1 MTSEFNPS
9 EGPDPVPASALSPAG
24 EPEPIPAEALVS
36 TAPPPPSVTSM
47 PAGHVAKRAPSTVE
61 AALSGKPPLAEMRNI
76 RVSFGGVHAV
86 DGVTV
91 DVYPGEVIG
100 LVGGNGAG
108 KSTLI
113 RVLSGAHHADEGE
126 ILIDGQKVTIGNP
139 RDAKAHGIE
148 TIYQT
153 LALADNID
161 AAANLFLGRELT
173 TRFGSLDDTA
183 MESATR
189 NVMGRLNP
197 KFKNFKTPVKS
208 LSGGQRQSVAIARA
222 VHFNA
227 KILIMDEPTAA
238 LGPAETAQVRE
249 LVAQLKE
256 EGIGIFLISHD
267 IHDVF
272 DLADRI
278 SVMLQGKLVGTV
290 DKTKV
295 TKDEVLAMIIMG
307 KLPDEVSEK
316 ELEILHG

>member
-1 MTSEFNPS
+1 VSDSSEPAVETSPR
-9 EGPDPVPASALSPAG
+9 VP
-24 EPEPIPAEALVS
+24 LV
-36 TAPPPPSVTSM
+36 
-47 PAGHVAKRAPSTVE
+47 
-61 AALSGKPPLAEMRNI
+61 EMRDI

-91 DVYPGEVIG
+91 DLYPGEVVG

-113 RVLSGAHHADEGE
+113 HVLSGAHPADGGQ
-126 ILIDGQKVTIGNP
+126 ILINGAPVTIKSP
-139 RDAKAHGIE
+139 RDARSHGIE
-148 TIYQT
+148 AIYQT

-161 AAANLFLGRELT
+161 AAGNVFLGRELL
-173 TRFGSLDDTA
+173 TRTGSLDDSA
-183 MESATR
+183 MASATQ
-189 NVMGRLNP
+189 NVMQRLNP
-197 KFKNFKTPVKS
+197 RFKNLKTPVKS

-238 LGPAETAQVRE
+238 LGPAETGQVRE
-249 LVAQLKE
+249 LITQLKA

-290 DKTKV
+290 DKNHV
-295 TKDEVLAMIIMG
+295 TKDEVLAMIIAG
-307 KLPDEVSEK
+307 KKPGQASSELLA
-316 ELEILHG
+316 ELH

>member
-1 MTSEFNPS
+1 MTAPQ
-9 EGPDPVPASALSPAG
+9 PAAQPVPAG
-24 EPEPIPAEALVS
+24 
-36 TAPPPPSVTSM
+36 
-47 PAGHVAKRAPSTVE
+47 
-61 AALSGKPPLAEMRNI
+61 PPLVEMRDI
-76 RVSFGGVHAV
+76 RVAFGGVHAV

-91 DVYPGEVIG
+91 DLRAGEVVG

-113 RVLSGAHHADEGE
+113 RTLSGAHPADSGQ
-126 ILIDGQKVTIGNP
+126 ILINGDPVEIKNP
-139 RDAKAHGIE
+139 RDAKAYGIE

-153 LALADNID
+153 LALADNVD
-161 AAANLFLGRELT
+161 AAANVFLGREL
-173 TRFGSLDDTA
+173 RSRLGSLDDAA

-189 NVMGRLNP
+189 KVMSRLNP
-197 KFKNFKTPVKS
+197 RFKNFKTPVKS

-238 LGPAETAQVRE
+238 LGPAETAQVRD
-249 LVAQLKE
+249 LVMQLKS

-272 DLADRI
+272 DLSDRI

-290 DKTKV
+290 RKDDV

-307 KLPDEVSEK
+307 KKPGEISEE
-316 ELEILHG
+316 ELAELHT